1 VERIGDSL
9 VADRQNGRPGAPRGV
24 ARAPPIW
31 DTLSGRM
38 PVSPAFAKDPAVV
51 GPLGGLALSAVRAA
65 SPMMVLRALR
75 WYRDLAKLGVHLP
88 LFMVHD
94 LGLLYACPKEQL
106 EIGPRQSTE
115 AVLARV
121 PKGTELAAIYRSVV
135 SEIAES
141 EASARAATMRPSD
154 DLVVV
159 VLARVLG
166 SLVQR
171 ARIRPPYP
179 ASIPLD
185 PEMVRDLDPQLAQ
198 LFAGMPRNFEIA
210 MLEALAR
217 ARLHV
222 LTLADALDLDT
233 LRLLGMLGPESTAA
247 GALAHVDL
255 LAAMSTPAANDI
267 VNFSLELLPSVLE
280 TRRTQATGTHAVH
293 GYAGI
298 GQKGSLDS
306 LVLTELAWD
315 ETEFAR
321 RLIENELLFY
331 TREQAPDEARRL
343 HYLLIDASAS
353 MRGDR
358 QVFARGLAIALGKKL
373 QLAGEEVWL
382 RFFDSRLY
390 DVQRARPGQLPAA
403 YLLGFKGERGR
414 NPARVFAQLAT
425 EIALLRAR
433 DQRDPVIHLITH
445 AALHVPRPLVAEIR
459 RQAHLFGVFILPSGG
474 ELDLEYLDLLE
485 GHAVVDHDTLS
496 QKNARAAAA
505 TKIVNDAAEMTEK
518 MPASMANPPT
528 SKVSEEGVP
537 PSLRP
542 QRHSIPPS
550 LR

>member
-1 VERIGDSL
+1 
-9 VADRQNGRPGAPRGV
+9 
-24 ARAPPIW
+24 
-31 DTLSGRM
+31 M
-38 PVSPAFAKDPAVV
+38 
-51 GPLGGLALSAVRAA
+51 VRA
-65 SPMMVLRALR
+65 
-75 WYRDLAKLGVHLP
+75 
-88 LFMVHD
+88 
-94 LGLLYACPKEQL
+94 
-106 EIGPRQSTE
+106 
-115 AVLARV
+115 
-121 PKGTELAAIYRSVV
+121 
-135 SEIAES
+135 
-141 EASARAATMRPSD
+141 
-154 DLVVV
+154 
-159 VLARVLG
+159 
-166 SLVQR
+166 
-171 ARIRPPYP
+171 PYP

-185 PEMVRDLDPQLAQ
+185 PEMVRDIDAQLPQ
-198 LFAGMPRNFEIA
+198 LFASQPRAFEIA
-210 MLEALAR
+210 ALDALSR

-255 LAAMSTPAANDI
+255 LAALSSPAANDI

-280 TRRTQATGTHAVH
+280 THRTKAAGTHAVH
-293 GYAGI
+293 GYSGI
-298 GQKGSLDS
+298 GSKGSLDS

-315 ETEFAR
+315 TEELTR
-321 RLIENELLFY
+321 RMIDGELLFY

-343 HYLLIDASAS
+343 HYLVIDASAS

-358 QVFARGLAIALGKKL
+358 QTFARGLAIALGKKL

-433 DQRDPVIHLITH
+433 DQRDPVVHMITH
-445 AALHVPRPLVAEIR
+445 AALHVPRPLVQEVR

-474 ELDLEYLDLLE
+474 VLDLDYLDLLE
-485 GHAVVDHDTLS
+485 SYAVVDHATLQ

-505 TKIVNDAAEMTEK
+505 TKIVDDAAKAVERV
-518 MPASMANPPT
+518 SVPPT
-528 SKVSEEGVP
+528 SGPPRSMREDAIP

-542 QRHSIPPS
+542 KRPSIVPS
-550 LR
+550 VRR

>member
-1 VERIGDSL
+1 
-9 VADRQNGRPGAPRGV
+9 
-24 ARAPPIW
+24 
-31 DTLSGRM
+31 M
-38 PVSPAFAKDPAVV
+38 
-51 GPLGGLALSAVRAA
+51 
-65 SPMMVLRALR
+65 RALK
-75 WYRDLAKLGVHLP
+75 WYRDLARLGLHVP

-94 LGLLYACPKEQL
+94 LGLLYAAPREQL
-106 EIGPRQSTE
+106 EMGARSGLGDVVARIPR
-115 AVLARV
+115 LADQL
-121 PKGTELAAIYRSVV
+121 EIYRGMLA
-135 SEIAES
+135 EIAES
-141 EASARAATMRPSD
+141 EASKRARTMRLSD

-159 VLARVLG
+159 VLARILG
-166 SLVQR
+166 ALVQR
-171 ARIRPPYP
+171 APARATYP
-179 ASIPLD
+179 ATIPLD
-185 PEMVRDLDPQLAQ
+185 PEMVRELDPQLVS
-198 LFAGMPRNFEIA
+198 LFSLMPRAFEA
-210 MLEALAR
+210 AVLDALTR

-233 LRLLGMLGPESTAA
+233 LRLLGMLGPESSAA

-255 LAAMSTPAANDI
+255 LAAMSSPSANDI

-280 TRRTQATGTHAVH
+280 TRRSHATGTHAVH

-298 GQKGSLDS
+298 GSKGSLDS
-306 LVLTELAWD
+306 MVLTELAWD
-315 ETEFAR
+315 DDEFAR

-343 HYLLIDASAS
+343 HYLVIDASAS

-373 QLAGEEVWL
+373 QLAGEEVWM

-445 AALHVPRPLVAEIR
+445 AALHVPRPLVQEVA

-474 ELDLEYLDLLE
+474 TLDLDYLDLLE
-485 GHAVVDHDTLS
+485 GHAVVDHATLS
-496 QKNARAAAA
+496 QKSARAAAA
-505 TKIVNDAAEMTEK
+505 TKIVDDAAKTKLAER
-518 MPASMANPPT
+518 
-528 SKVSEEGVP
+528 VSVP
-537 PSLRP
+537 PPRSAAT
-542 QRHSIPPS
+542 
-550 LR
+550 